1 MTTVA
6 TPLYPPF
13 STNANH
19 GQPGHEEQY
28 ISTFFCRALYDYQ
41 AKDAS
46 SLSFHKNDIIEVLTQ
61 LESGWWDGLL
71 GDERG
76 WFPSNYVQPISDE
89 EAESVLSGSEF
100 SVIHPPTSNESLVDM
115 SLALSSQLERDRE
128 WLATETESSGARNGT
143 NEPAF
148 PSAGGTAQSSD
159 FWMPQVTSD
168 AQVCDPHESRI
179 KWLIKL
185 LEQNYYYVNTQT
197 GQQSRDIP
205 READGEVSDSDLA
218 GLTQLSSRAG
228 SSAGLGLG
236 ASEDGSTQAGF
247 GVPRHSGTP
256 EPWVRRLADDG
267 RAYYYQNK
275 LDGQVQSTLPPSAP
289 SRVNGQQRSHARET
303 PTMRS
308 EPATSQAKTQRPP
321 DHLSIYSDDSDVEP
335 SDIDQPTSF
344 STSQSSL
351 HDPSEQRQSPSL
363 TFTLSEKRPAIQLT
377 PAERLAHSLQQAV
390 APPPPELVTELS
402 DIARNAISTV
412 VTRVQRIGI
421 PRAADGDSG
430 IEDLINAV
438 VVSVRDLLYISA
450 PPSGS
455 IPSDVLPAHARDP
468 PVNNASQAMLKPA
481 LRKVTATLSKLVLSA
496 RAIQFESGTST
507 SDAPLRIEADAEELE
522 RAIVAFVLEV
532 QRTQN
537 RALVEQ
543 IGPTSLKRLRGVF
556 LTSNIGLGLVGAGA
570 AGSWKGFGWVAL
582 DESDE
587 RPGRI
592 LGTEVLS
599 ELETH
604 MTKAEERFNA
614 FTQAFHSNLGD
625 IFHSVTKFTPYFFGG
640 SRTCLRRWENCID
653 ASLLS
658 PYFCCQH
665 SRSPPRRR
673 GRD

>member
-1 MTTVA
+1 MATVA
-6 TPLYPPF
+6 TPFYSPF
-13 STNANH
+13 ANQV
-19 GQPGHEEQY
+19 QPGQEEQY

-76 WFPSNYVQPISDE
+76 WFPSNYVLPISDE
-89 EAESVLSGSEF
+89 EAESVLSGSVLSGSEF
-100 SVIHPPTSNESLVDM
+100 SLIHPPTSNESLVDM
-115 SLALSSQLERDRE
+115 SLALSSQLDRDRE
-128 WLATETESSGARNGT
+128 WLATETENSGARNGT
-143 NEPAF
+143 SEPTF
-148 PSAGGTAQSSD
+148 SPAGSTTQSSD

-168 AQVCDPHESRI
+168 AQVCETFDQRI
-179 KWLIKL
+179 KSSIKFL
-185 LEQNYYYVNTQT
+185 FSIQNYYYVNTQT

-205 READGEVSDSDLA
+205 QDADDEVSESDLA
-218 GLTQLSSRAG
+218 ALTQSSSRAG

-236 ASEDGSTQAGF
+236 ATEDGSAQAGF
-247 GVPRHSGTP
+247 GVPRHTGTP
-256 EPWVRRLADDG
+256 EPWVRRLTDDG
-267 RAYYYQNK
+267 RTYYYQNK
-275 LDGQVQSTLPPSAP
+275 LDGQVQLTLPTSTQN
-289 SRVNGQQRSHARET
+289 RVINGQQRSHARET
-303 PTMRS
+303 PTIRTES
-308 EPATSQAKTQRPP
+308 TTSQAKRPP
-321 DHLSIYSDDSDVEP
+321 DHLSIYSDDSDIEP
-335 SDIDQPTSF
+335 SDLDQPASF

-351 HDPSEQRQSPSL
+351 HDVSESRQTTPLKSA
-363 TFTLSEKRPAIQLT
+363 LSEKRPVIQLT
-377 PAERLAHSLQQAV
+377 PAERLAQSLQQAV

-402 DIARNAISTV
+402 DTTRKAISAV
-412 VTRVQRIGI
+412 VTRVQRLGI
-421 PRAADGDSG
+421 PRAADGEGG
-430 IEDLINAV
+430 IEDLINTV
-438 VVSVRDLLYISA
+438 VISVRDLLYVSA
-450 PPSGS
+450 PPSGN

-496 RAIQFESGTST
+496 RAIQFETGTST

-522 RAIVAFVLEV
+522 RAVVAFVLEV

-537 RALVEQ
+537 RVLVEQ
-543 IGPTSLKRLRGVF
+543 IGPISLKRLRGVF

-604 MTKAEERFNA
+604 VKKAEERFSA
-614 FTQAFHSNLGD
+614 FAQALDSNSGN
-625 IFHSVTKFTPYFFGG
+625 I
-640 SRTCLRRWENCID
+640 
-653 ASLLS
+653 S
-658 PYFCCQH
+658 PA
-665 SRSPPRRR
+665 
-673 GRD
+673 